1 MKNYEHLILN
11 ELLNKYEKSKL
22 SKEGSTRNIKIS
34 IKENHKILKDYW
46 SDESYLFKDQI
57 NMILDNLVKMEYVDI
72 RFGDN
77 KELEFIDLN
86 IKSVD
91 KVYKHLKRINPKTNR
106 TEAINFLRTFSTN
119 NPIILRLICA
129 LLNKL
134 ERIESVQSYFNDLD
148 ELSLYIKA
156 IEAMTLLEEDT
167 LKRNFSKK
175 VFNDSKMFE
184 KIENKVIKLIREF
197 SDEDFEDNDEV
208 LTFYHIVNTP
218 TFAYIKGNLEIS
230 VKDQIIDL
238 SSYGHEIAL
247 SSSALLDL
255 EVTNIFVNKV
265 ITIENL
271 TTFVSFNDSEY
282 IVVYLGGFHNS
293 VKRELLRKIYAFN
306 NKMKFYHFGDIDAGG
321 LMIFND
327 LVNKTN
333 IDFIPYLM
341 DVNTLEK
348 YKEYWVNLTKN
359 DIKRLN
365 KLIDGRFNELIKFML
380 LNNCKLEQE
389 AIE

>member
-34 IKENHKILKDYW
+34 IKANHKILKDYW
-46 SDESYLFKDQI
+46 SEESYLFKDQI

-119 NPIILRLICA
+119 NPIILRLIDT

-134 ERIESVQSYFNDLD
+134 GRIESVQSYFNDLD

-271 TTFVSFNDSEY
+271 TTFVSFNNPEY

>member
-34 IKENHKILKDYW
+34 IKANHKILKDYW
-46 SDESYLFKDQI
+46 SEESYLFKDQI

-238 SSYGHEIAL
+238 SRYGHEIAL

-271 TTFVSFNDSEY
+271 TTFVSFNNPEY

-341 DVNTLEK
+341 DVNTLDK

-365 KLIDGRFNELIKFML
+365 KLIDGRFNKLIKFML